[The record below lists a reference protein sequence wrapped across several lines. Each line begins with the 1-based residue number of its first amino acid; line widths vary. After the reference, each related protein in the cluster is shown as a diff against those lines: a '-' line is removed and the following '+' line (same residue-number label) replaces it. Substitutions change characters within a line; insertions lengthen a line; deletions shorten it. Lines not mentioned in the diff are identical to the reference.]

1 MERQVNKITKDG
13 MVAVLISP
21 GYGSGW
27 YTWNSNLPG
36 LVFNPTLVEMVEKE
50 KNHEITEELCRELL
64 GLPSDERVCVLGAS
78 DLCVVWVPLGTR
90 FRIEEYDGS
99 ESIIT
104 VEDLELVA

>member
-21 GYGSGW
+21 GYGAGW

-50 KNHEITEELCRELL
+50 KSNAITE
-64 GLPSDERVCVLGAS
+64 
-78 DLCVVWVPLGTR
+78 
-90 FRIEEYDGS
+90 
-99 ESIIT
+99 
-104 VEDLELVA
+104 